1 MVTCDFDINNLFDS
15 QTNIYISVRS
25 IDEINQ
31 DIVKVILKSGIPN
44 YCFKIQSR

>member
-25 IDEINQ
+25 IDEINHDLQ
-31 DIVKVILKSGIPN
+31 GNIFKRVGIPN
-44 YCFKIQSR
+44 Y